1 MNHYVQFVKSFIILV
16 AFFAGNALFASQKP
30 VPDSRSVVYSTDFES
45 FTAGGQ
51 VACQDPVNWS
61 TWSATPCTGED
72 AFISTDFAKS
82 GANAA
87 KVENSNDMLLLLGDR
102 TTGNYELSW
111 WMYVESDKAGY
122 YNMQHFQTPGV
133 EFAFEIYF
141 LQNGTGEFTTGGAPA
156 IVFDYPKASWFQ
168 VKHLIDIDNDLI
180 SLTIDDV
187 VIHSWPLSYISYSTT
202 GTKQL
207 GGIDFYAG
215 YTGTEVPRYY
225 FDDVTFKEILPPV
238 YATDFE
244 SFTAGGQVACQ
255 DQINWSTWSGLPCSS
270 EDGSISTDFAN
281 SGVNSAKIES
291 STDLLLLLGDK
302 TTGNYE
308 LSWKM
313 YIEPGFCGYY
323 NMQHFQTAGVEFAFE
338 IYFLQDGTGEFTT
351 MAQPA
356 IVFNYPQ
363 GSWFLVKHI
372 IDIDNDLITLSI
384 NGSQVNSWPL
394 SALSNSSA
402 PGTKQ
407 LGGIDFYA
415 GASGTAIPRYY
426 FDDVMYKEADAASP
440 NDLSLQAIL
449 TPVTGPNLT
458 STETVTVRVK
468 NVGTADQSNIPVSY
482 SLNGGASVNG
492 VIAGP
497 LAADATFD
505 YVFAQTANLSA
516 VQSHEIVAT
525 VNLTGDANPDNN
537 SKTKTV
543 VNQGNVML
551 MQNGTLT
558 ACDGSF
564 FDTGGQDGY
573 YQNNEDL
580 TLTLTPATAGAKMK
594 LNFTSFNL
602 EAGADFL
609 KIYDGA
615 DVTAPLFG
623 DFTGATLPT
632 GILAS
637 PANLSGAL
645 TFHFTSNESGAYPGW
660 AAATSCLIPKAHD
673 LAGLTVDGPS
683 NLMVGSIGEY
693 TIKVIN
699 AGANAEA
706 GSGYTVSLFD
716 DNNTLIGT
724 ATGTNIAVGET
735 KSFLVSWT
743 PLADGPAFLY
753 GVVNLPGDQNAA
765 NNQTEIF
772 NVSVQPTGQTEI
784 GVGTG
789 TDLSMNVP
797 ISPWWGYSFT
807 QTNYLQSEM
816 NIANKRIFRIG
827 YQYGGTSSNL
837 TFNIE
842 IWLKHSSLTD
852 LTTTEPLSTFTK
864 VYDGPYVLAAGETF
878 STIDIDPFYYNNVDN
893 LLVTIIEKM
902 PGYTATSDQFY
913 STPNLLPE
921 TLCRGAWND
930 GTPYDPNNLPVGN
943 VVGVRAN
950 TKFWLGDVPTNP
962 EIKVSPASIYFGE
975 VEATVAEIRNVEV
988 MNAGGGTLVING
1000 AEITNPNFTMLD
1012 ASYPVTLAIGEKHV
1026 FQVQFL
1032 PVDPGL
1038 EEGFLTFQIDPGVP
1052 GNKTV
1057 QLSGRA
1063 LRYGVLREG
1072 FEGELFPPLGWK
1084 VVDVN
1089 NDSKGWVRNTG
1100 FAPTGQTAPR
1110 TGIGCASLDVYAG
1123 NPGQTSYDD
1132 WLITPKMKWQ
1142 DGDVFKFYIKRLA
1155 NQSGQLW
1162 RVCLSTSSDDVSSF
1176 EPIDVISDPEMSYTE
1191 KMYDLSDYGLM
1202 DGQQFYMAFQFNS
1215 LWCWPGVIDD
1225 ILGAVVV
1232 GFDKDLIALEF
1243 TGPEII
1249 YQNTANNFQASIGN
1263 YGRVAVSAG
1272 DYSIQA
1278 CTFVNGIETV
1288 YGTIAGTALA
1298 PAQTTSLNI
1307 PVTIPAI
1314 GLYGL
1319 YAKVVYG
1326 EDMDLTNN
1334 ISDPLTVEV
1343 IDNSVV
1349 VKNIGTYPLTQT
1361 TPFYTL
1367 YPIDFSDWRGGSLSE
1382 CLYYTNELNTG
1393 GIITRLSYYTS
1404 FANYIPQRKVKVWM
1418 VQTDKE
1424 SFDLGA
1430 IPAAEM
1436 TLVFEGKVDF
1446 PEGQDKVNIN
1456 LTNPMIYT
1464 GSGNLAVMVYYYE
1477 GGSQYINDQSYFAYQ
1492 EVEYG
1497 PLRNGFDNWYTT
1509 IDPNDLTHFSSIYNF
1524 PVTSLMFETGN
1535 GLGNLSG
1542 RVLYQSG
1549 NTPVEGAKVVISNPD
1564 FPEVNAEI
1572 FTNAEGYYSA
1582 PYLMAGNNLTVT
1594 VSKYAYNDVVYQN
1607 VVLPAG
1613 GSLDLGN
1620 ALLMPRPMITLLGN
1634 VKLSDTQGPADGAV
1648 VKLTG
1653 LDNYQTTTN
1662 TDGDY
1667 VFISVWGFTNYEIE
1681 ATLDGYQKYQSTIA
1695 VPGIPYAV
1703 PQITLLENAPS
1714 PHLVN
1719 AVESG
1724 DDALV
1729 SWYAAGQPY
1738 PMEFRYDDGEVWGVL
1753 ITTGDPNV
1761 IVGSSWQANAN
1772 VQNVYWYMYQFEGY
1786 QLCNNVKITI
1796 LGLTEDGTPDAN
1808 NVLLIQENIRNNA
1821 GWNSCKL
1828 TQVVHAPNGF
1838 FVGISGYDNTSVIP
1852 YDDGEGEPYV
1862 FQTRTQWSNGLG
1874 AYYPLETAT
1883 SPPLF
1888 ANIFVRASGL
1898 MTGEATAFNEN
1909 TSTTFVVEIPE
1920 GKELSM
1926 CQQVA
1931 HFDAGQPEVI
1941 FPTIPQEGSRGFT
1954 NYNVYRKSANVEVWE
1969 QLNTVPVTDTSF
1981 VDNTWSG
1988 LTYGLY
1994 EFAAEAEYTNGVKS
2008 DLSVSNILEKDMRL
2022 DLNLIVNTNTGVS
2035 GISAGA
2041 NVKLTNQNGNV
2052 NYIYNTVVGTNGD
2065 ILIPEILKGIYTLQI
2080 TLTGFVDYTETD
2092 VNLNIPEVTL
2102 TKTVTLTERIFDPYD
2117 LEIITAGQS
2126 PGAALLLWDQA
2137 PVLDDVESY
2146 EAFLIDDIGGWKV
2159 VDQDNKPTVYPGGVS
2174 FPHMGDPASFMTFSN
2189 ELTTPPLSEVYWGA
2203 YSGSKYFAAFGS
2215 AEGSTNNWLISE
2227 EQHHSLPF
2235 TLSFYAKSITETYGL
2250 ETFKIGYS
2258 TTGSNLSDFVF
2269 MTENVTTLTYW
2280 TKFTYTIPAEA
2291 KYVTIRHNHTGFALL
2306 IDDITLGVETD
2317 GAIPANGFTV
2327 YLNDEEV
2334 ATGITNPEYQFTSL
2348 AAGSYTAGVQANFL
2362 TGQSGIAEVDFEMPE
2377 GTTVNFTVN
2386 DDLGNLVDGADISIL
2401 FNGIEILNDLTLNG
2415 AATFMIYPGTYQYLV
2430 SKDGYAGVT
2439 SSLIVGATTL
2449 DINVVLNNYYPLIFV
2464 VRNENTQPI
2473 EGATVVFN
2481 GQSKMTTA
2489 GGTVGFTTVPGKF
2502 PYAVTHPNYNRVLA
2516 SVTVVQD
2523 KLENVVMPSLSC
2535 EIPANLA
2542 YQLNYNNVQLSWEKP
2557 VIGNNGTWVHW
2568 DLAHGNNIGTGGLVD
2583 FDVAQRFVPA
2593 DLVQYD
2599 GKFLTRVL
2607 FWPNEPACTYSI
2619 RVWVDGN
2626 SSSAGTLLVDQVVT
2640 NPTIGAW
2647 NEVFLNSPVLVD
2659 ATKEFWFGVRN
2670 NTTIGHP
2677 AGCDIGPAIDGKG
2690 NMINLA
2696 GTGWQTL
2703 LEVAPTLN
2711 FNWSVRGLVEDV
2723 DSRFVTPLVALNETN
2738 RGIFDG
2744 KLSAIA
2750 ETRGYSDPRK
2760 LLGYN
2765 IYCNAVQINTNAV
2778 TALTYADNALVIGTY
2793 NYNVTALW
2801 SNTCESDFSNT
2812 VEVLVAGAYGK
2823 IHGFIRDAATNL
2835 TIETATVIATNAD
2848 NGVQTILTPFGS
2860 YYSMMLFPG
2869 TYNLTCIADGYLPSS
2884 AYGLQVVVGD
2894 NTGHTFYLAPTDQI
2908 TGIQQKDAANLVI
2921 YPNPATDKV
2930 TISGI
2935 NLKEVQVFNITGSMV
2950 YSSVIENDI
2959 IEITNLQ
2966 SGMYFVKAMA
2976 NDGKLFTEKLVIK

>member
-1 MNHYVQFVKSFIILV
+1 MNYYVQLFKGVIILM
-16 AFFAGNALFASQKP
+16 AFFVGIQSLAAQENR
-30 VPDSRSVVYSTDFES
+30 PDNRSVVYSTDFES

-61 TWSATPCTGED
+61 TWSNAPCTGED
-72 AFISTDFAKS
+72 AFISAAFAKS
-82 GANAA
+82 GANSVV
-87 KVENSNDMLLLLGDR
+87 VENTNDMLLLLGDK

-111 WMYVESDKAGY
+111 WMYVETDKAGY
-122 YNMQHFQTPGV
+122 YNMQHFQTAGT

-141 LQNGTGEFTTGGAPA
+141 LQNGTGEFTTGGAAA

-168 VKHLIDIDNDLI
+168 VKHLIDVDNDLI
-180 SLTIDDV
+180 SLTIDDAL
-187 VIHSWPLSYISYSTT
+187 ISSWPLSYQSFTTT

-215 YTGTEVPRYY
+215 YTGAEVPKYF

-238 YATDFE
+238 YTTDFE
-244 SFTAGGQVACQ
+244 TFTAGGQVACQ

-270 EDGSISTDFAN
+270 EDGTISTDYAN
-281 SGVNSAKIES
+281 SGVNSAKVEN

-308 LSWKM
+308 LSWSM
-313 YIEPGFCGYY
+313 YVEPGYCGYY
-323 NMQHFQTAGVEFAFE
+323 NMQHFEAAGVEFAFE
-338 IYFLQDGTGEFTT
+338 IYFLQNGTAEFTT
-351 MAQPA
+351 QAAPA

-363 GSWFLVKHI
+363 GEWFLVKHI
-372 IDIDNDLITLSI
+372 ININNDLITLSV
-384 NGSQVNSWPL
+384 NGSQVHSWPL
-394 SALSNSSA
+394 SALSNSST

-415 GASGTAIPRYY
+415 GASGTATPKYY
-426 FDDVMYKEADAASP
+426 FDDVMYKEADPASA

-458 STETVTVRVK
+458 NTEIVTVRVK
-468 NVGTADQSNIPVSY
+468 NVGTAEQSNIPVNY
-482 SLNGGASVNG
+482 AVNGGAPVNG

-497 LAADATFD
+497 LAADVTTD
-505 YVFAQTANLSA
+505 YAFAQTANLSA
-516 VQSHEIVAT
+516 VQGYEISAT
-525 VNLTGDANPDNN
+525 VALAGDENPDNN

-551 MQNGTLT
+551 MQNGTIT

-580 TLTLTPATAGAKMK
+580 TLTLTPATPGAKMN

-602 EAGADFL
+602 ESGADFL

-615 DVTAPLFG
+615 DVTAPLIG

-683 NLMVGSIGEY
+683 NLLVGTIADY
-693 TIKVIN
+693 TITIIN
-699 AGANAEA
+699 AGANAET
-706 GSGYTVSLFD
+706 GTNYTVSLFD

-724 ATGTNIAVGET
+724 ASGTDIAIGET
-735 KSFLVSWT
+735 KSFVISWT
-743 PLADGPAFLY
+743 PLLDGLAYLY
-753 GVVNLPGDQNAA
+753 GVVNLVGDQNAA

-772 NVSVQPTGQTEI
+772 NVNVQPTGQAEVGI
-784 GVGTG
+784 GTG
-789 TDLSMNVP
+789 TELSMNVP
-797 ISPWWGYSFT
+797 VSPYWGYSFT
-807 QTNYLQSEM
+807 QTLYLQSEM

-827 YQYGGTSSNL
+827 YQYGGPGTL
-837 TFNIE
+837 DFNIE
-842 IWLKHSSLTD
+842 IWLKHTSLTEINE
-852 LTTTEPLSTFTK
+852 TVPLATFTK
-864 VYDGPYVLAAGETF
+864 VYDGPYFVNPADPY
-878 STIDIDPFYYNNVDN
+878 STVDIDAFYYNNTDN
-893 LLVTIIEKM
+893 LLVTVIEKK
-902 PGYTATSDQFY
+902 PGYTSPSDQFY
-913 STPNLLPE
+913 STTNPLPE
-921 TLCRGAWND
+921 IMCRGAWND
-930 GTPYDPNNLPVGN
+930 GSAYDPNNLPAGN
-943 VVGVRAN
+943 VLGVRAN
-950 TKFWLGDVPTNP
+950 IKFWMGDVPTSP
-962 EIKVSPASIYFGE
+962 EIKVTPPSVYFGE

-1000 AEITNPNFTMLD
+1000 AEINNPNFTVID
-1012 ASYPVTLAIGEKHV
+1012 ATFPVSLAIGEKQV

-1038 EEGFLTFQIDPGVP
+1038 EEGILTFQIDPSVP

-1057 QLSGRA
+1057 QLSARA

-1100 FAPTGQTAPR
+1100 FAPTGQTAPH

-1155 NQSGQLW
+1155 NQNGQVW

-1176 EPIDVISDPEMSYTE
+1176 EPIDVITDPDVSYTE
-1191 KMYDLSDYGLM
+1191 KMYDLSDYGLT
-1202 DGQQFYMAFQFNS
+1202 DGQQFYLAFQFNS

-1232 GFDKDLIALEF
+1232 GYDKDLIALDF

-1249 YQNTANNFQASIGN
+1249 YQNTANNFQATVGN
-1263 YGRVAVSAG
+1263 YGRIAVAAG
-1272 DYSIQA
+1272 DYSVEA
-1278 CTFVNGIETV
+1278 CAFVNGIETV
-1288 YGTIAGTALA
+1288 FGTIAGTALA
-1298 PAQTTSLNI
+1298 VAETATLNI
-1307 PVTIPAI
+1307 PVNIPDA
-1314 GLYGL
+1314 GVYGL
-1319 YAKVVYG
+1319 FAKVVYAD
-1326 EDMDLTNN
+1326 DMDLTNN
-1334 ISDPLTVEV
+1334 ISDVKSVEV

-1349 VKNIGTYPLTQT
+1349 VKNIGTYPLTPQT
-1361 TPFYTL
+1361 PYYHL
-1367 YPIDFSDWRGGSLSE
+1367 YPIDFGDWRGSSLSE

-1404 FANYIPQRKVKVWM
+1404 FANYLPQRKVKVWM

-1424 SFDLGA
+1424 SFDQGA
-1430 IPAAEM
+1430 IPASEM

-1456 LTNPMIYT
+1456 LTHPMIYT

-1477 GGSQYINDQSYFAYQ
+1477 GGSQYINDNSLFAYQ

-1509 IDPNDLTHFSSIYNF
+1509 IDPNDLTHFASIYNF

-1535 GLGNLSG
+1535 GLGSLAG
-1542 RVLYQSG
+1542 RVLYQSD

-1572 FTNAEGYYSA
+1572 YTDAEGYYSA
-1582 PYLMAGNNLTVT
+1582 PYLMAGNNLQVT
-1594 VSKYAYNDVVYQN
+1594 VSKYAYNDVVYNN
-1607 VVLPAG
+1607 VVLPVG
-1613 GSLDLGN
+1613 GSVDLGN
-1620 ALLMPRPMITLLGN
+1620 ALLMPRPVIALLGN
-1634 VKLSDTQGPADGAV
+1634 VILSDTQGPAAGAV

-1653 LDNYQTTTN
+1653 LDNYEATTN
-1662 TDGDY
+1662 ADGEY
-1667 VFISVWGFTNYEIE
+1667 VFMSVWGLTTYQIE
-1681 ATLDGYQKYQSTIA
+1681 VTLDGYQNYESTIT
-1695 VPGIPYAV
+1695 VPGTPYSV

-1719 AVESG
+1719 AVEDG
-1724 DDALV
+1724 DDALI
-1729 SWYAAGQPY
+1729 SWYAAGEPY

-1753 ITTGDPNV
+1753 ITTGDPTV
-1761 IVGSSWQANAN
+1761 IVGSSWQANAS
-1772 VQNVYWYMYQFEGY
+1772 VQNVYWYMYPFEGY
-1786 QLCNNVKITI
+1786 QLCEHVLITI

-1808 NVLLIQENIRNNA
+1808 NVLLLQENIRNNA

-1828 TQVVHAPNGF
+1828 TQTVNAPNGF

-1874 AYYPLETAT
+1874 AYYPLENAT

-1898 MTGEATAFNEN
+1898 VTGEAIAFDEKS
-1909 TSTTFVVEIPE
+1909 STTFIVEIPE
-1920 GKELSM
+1920 GKEPSM
-1926 CQQVA
+1926 CQQIA
-1931 HFDAGQPEVI
+1931 HFDAGEPEVI
-1941 FPTIPQEGSRGFT
+1941 FPIVPQETSKAFT
-1954 NYNVYRKSANVEVWE
+1954 NYNVYRKPVASTVWE
-1969 QLNTVPVTDTSF
+1969 QLNAGPVTDTSF
-1981 VDNTWSG
+1981 VDNTWSA

-2008 DLSVSNILEKDMRL
+2008 DLSISNILEKDMCL
-2022 DLNLIVNTNTGVS
+2022 DLNLIVNTNTGVA

-2041 NVKLTNQNGNV
+2041 NVILTNQNGNV
-2052 NYIYNTVVGTNGD
+2052 NYIYYAVVGADGS
-2065 ILIPEILKGIYTLQI
+2065 IIIPEILKGIYTLQI

-2092 VNLNIPEVTL
+2092 VNLDIPETTL
-2102 TKTVTLTERIFDPYD
+2102 VKTVTINERIFNPYD

-2126 PGAALLLWDQA
+2126 PGVALFMWDQA

-2174 FPHMGDPASFMTFSN
+2174 FPHMGDPASFMTFSS
-2189 ELTTPPLSEVYWGA
+2189 ELTTPPLTQVYWGA
-2203 YSGSKYFAAFGS
+2203 NSGTKCFAAFGS

-2227 EQHHSLPF
+2227 EQNHSLPF

-2250 ETFKIGYS
+2250 ETFRIGYS
-2258 TTGSNLSDFVF
+2258 TTGNNLSDFVF

-2291 KYVTIRHNHTGFALL
+2291 KYVTIRHNHTGYALL
-2306 IDDITLGVETD
+2306 LDDITLGVETD

-2334 ATGITNPEYQFTSL
+2334 VTGITNPEYQFTGL
-2348 AAGSYTAGVQANFL
+2348 DAGSYTAGVQANFL
-2362 TGQSGIAEVDFEMPE
+2362 TGQSGIEEIDFVMPE
-2377 GTTVNFTVN
+2377 GTTVNFTVQ
-2386 DDLGNLVDGADISIL
+2386 DDLGELVDGANISIL
-2401 FNGIEILNDLTLNG
+2401 FDNTEILSDVTVNG
-2415 AATFMIYPGTYQYLV
+2415 LVTFQIYPGTYQYV
-2430 SKDGYAGVT
+2430 VTKEGYASV
-2439 SSLIVGATTL
+2439 SSPLVVGTTIL
-2449 DINVVLNNYYPLIFV
+2449 DINVVLNNYYALVFMV
-2464 VRNENTQPI
+2464 KNGNALPI
-2473 EGATVVFN
+2473 GGATVVYR
-2481 GQSKMTTA
+2481 GQSKVT
-2489 GGTVGFTTVPGKF
+2489 TVGGSIIFSTIPGTF
-2502 PYAVTHPNYNRVLA
+2502 PYAVTHPDYDRVLS
-2516 SVTVVQD
+2516 SVTVVSD
-2523 KLENVVMPSLSC
+2523 KVVNVVMPSLTC
-2535 EIPANLA
+2535 EIPVNLA
-2542 YQLNYNNVQLSWEKP
+2542 YQLNYNNVHLSWEAP
-2557 VIGNNGTWVHW
+2557 VIGNNGTWIHW
-2568 DLAHGNNIGTGGLVD
+2568 DLAHGNNIGTGGPVD

-2593 DLVQYD
+2593 DLVAYD

-2626 SSSAGTLLVDQVVT
+2626 SSSAGTLLVDQIVT

-2670 NTTIGHP
+2670 NTTTGHP
-2677 AGCDIGPAIDGKG
+2677 SGCDIGPAINGKG

-2723 DSRFVTPLVALNETN
+2723 DSRFVTPLVALNEVSTGSYN
-2738 RGIFDG
+2738 D
-2744 KLSAIA
+2744 KLTVIS

-2765 IYCNAVQINTNAV
+2765 VYRNAVQINTNPVA
-2778 TALTYADNALVIGTY
+2778 TLSYNDNALIIGTY
-2793 NYNVTALW
+2793 NYNITALW
-2801 SNTCESDFSNT
+2801 SSDCESDFSNT

-2823 IHGFIRDAATNL
+2823 IHGFIRDAATNFY
-2835 TIETATVIATNAD
+2835 IETATVVATNAD
-2848 NGVQTILTPFGS
+2848 NGVETILTPFGS

-2869 TYNLTCIADGYLPSS
+2869 TYNLTCYADGYLP
-2884 AYGLQVVVGD
+2884 ATVNGLSVVVGD

-2908 TGIQQKDAANLVI
+2908 TGIEKNNASTLVI

-2935 NLKEVQVFNITGSMV
+2935 NLKEVQIFNATGSMV
-2950 YSSVIENDI
+2950 YHSPVLDGM
-2959 IEITNLQ
+2959 IEINNLR
-2966 SGMYFVKAMA
+2966 SGIYFVKALDR
-2976 NDGKLFTEKLVIK
+2976 DGKLFTEKLVIK